1 MSAPG
6 PMRPEDPAPPSRPRP
21 AAGGFHLGPVRTGE
35 DGASRALL
43 GAQAGDAVG
52 GWLVLRLAGAA
63 PGLRLQLRSAREA
76 WPAFEVPVPPP
87 AADDPAGLSCCWIF
101 LSHRRDTLR
110 LLGPA
115 GPLAALELLEV
126 RATEPPPE
134 AERPPALRSLARLF
148 AFGVVALRDIDWTDD
163 PAWPLR
169 ATGPDPQLRFRRLPR
184 GGRLRVTL
192 SLRREDEARLA
203 PPQVYWTEGE
213 RGFAAGAALQPLGPG
228 QWLAQLPHLGDGA
241 RWRLD
246 PLDRPGR
253 FRLDQVETACE
264 LRRPPLQRLL
274 RRLRDSLQAL
284 RLERHADE
292 LQPVHELLPLPSP
305 AAPRFLATGD
315 DPHFRLRGPLAA
327 GWYMVELGLELP
339 CARVQARLYLDQ
351 GGGESEAASHGL
363 PLRSGQPAK
372 RLLWLPRPA
381 RLRVDPMSHPG
392 AFRLDRFH
400 LKRVKPDFARDRM
413 RRKLQAAQGRA
424 AARPAPLAPG
434 LDDAALW
441 AAYDRLFEPVADDAL
456 HYADWIAQVEQ
467 PALPSAAAQAAER
480 AAWAWRPRFSIITP
494 TYNTPPELLQ
504 ACIDSVR
511 AQTYPD
517 WELCLADD
525 ASPDPRVRAALQAA
539 AAAEPRIRL
548 ALRERNGHI
557 VEASNTA
564 LGLARGD
571 FVVLLDHDDTLA
583 PQALQ
588 SVARA
593 LQGRPQ
599 AQIVYSDEDKLDPL
613 GQRCEPHFKP
623 DFNPDLLYAQNYVSH
638 LGVYRRELVEAVGGF
653 RPGFEGSQDHDL
665 LLRCVA
671 RLQDPRDV
679 LHVPEVLY
687 HWRQVPGSTALRH
700 DAKDYACEA
709 GRRAVQAH
717 HDALLPGVQV
727 SIVGPGLYRSLWPLP
742 EPRPQV
748 SLIIPTRDG
757 LDVLRT
763 CIDSLVERTAYP
775 NYEIL
780 VVDNGS
786 VQPETLAYLAELP
799 KRPGPPVRVLHDP
812 RPFNYS
818 ALNNAAVAQAR
829 GSLIGLIN
837 NDVEVIRADWL
848 EDMVRHALRPD
859 IGCVGAKLYYPDDT
873 VQHAGVILGIGGVA
887 DHAHKNFPR
896 SASGYFGRL
905 RVAHNV
911 SAVTA
916 AVLLVRRAVYEQ
928 VGGLDAEH
936 LAVAFNDVDFCLK
949 VMQAGYRNLWTPQ
962 AELYHHESKTRGAD
976 TAPDKRARLEGEA
989 RIMQARWGPLLG
1001 RDPYYNPN
1009 LSLSR
1014 RDFSLAGASLQPA
1027 AQAAV
1032 EP

>member
-1 MSAPG
+1 MSQPPEGMAPD
-6 PMRPEDPAPPSRPRP
+6 DPDHLARPRER
-21 AAGGFHLGPVRTGE
+21 AGFQLGPLRPGEAGFSRVLTG
-35 DGASRALL
+35 G
-43 GAQAGDAVG
+43 QTGDRVG
-52 GWLVLRLAGAA
+52 GWLWLALAGLGPGLTLQLASGRKAWPTLRLPLSAAAG
-63 PGLRLQLRSAREA
+63 G
-76 WPAFEVPVPPP
+76 
-87 AADDPAGLSCCWIF
+87 CWVF
-101 LSHRRDTLR
+101 LAHRRDELR
-110 LLGPA
+110 LTGPA
-115 GPLAALELLEV
+115 EALQRLELQGVE
-126 RATEPPPE
+126 AGEPPPD
-134 AERPPALRSLARLF
+134 AELAPALHNLARLF
-148 AFGVVALRDIDWTDD
+148 AMGAVELREIDWTDD
-163 PAWPLR
+163 PRWPLR
-169 ATGPDPQLRFRRLPR
+169 ASGADPQIRFRRLPR
-184 GGRLRVTL
+184 GGVLRIAL
-192 SLRREDEARLA
+192 QLAREDEASQAL
-203 PPQVYWTEGE
+203 PPPSVHGTRPG
-213 RGFAAGAALQPLGPG
+213 RGYAVETAVALHPLGPEHWAG
-228 QWLAQLPHLGDGA
+228 QLARLEAGE

-253 FRLDQVETACE
+253 FRLDRLEAVCDP
-264 LRRPPLQRLL
+264 RHPPLPRLL
-274 RRLRDSLQAL
+274 RQLSDWLNAF

-292 LQPVHELLPLPSP
+292 LQPVHDLLPLPGP

-315 DPHFRLRGPLAA
+315 DPHFRLRAPLAA
-327 GWYMVELGLELP
+327 GWYMLELALDLP
-339 CARVQARLYLDQ
+339 VARAQARIYLDT
-351 GGGESEAASHGL
+351 GAGEHEAGSHGL

-372 RLLWLPRPA
+372 RLLWLPARA
-381 RLRVDPMSHPG
+381 RLRLDPMTLPG
-392 AFRLDRFH
+392 AFALTRFH

-413 RRKLQAAQGRA
+413 RRKLQAAPGRGGPA
-424 AARPAPLAPG
+424 PAPLDPAW
-434 LDDAALW
+434 DEAALW
-441 AAYDRLFEPVADDAL
+441 AAYDRLFEPVAEDAL
-456 HYADWIAQVEQ
+456 HYADWIARVEQ
-467 PALPSAAAQAAER
+467 PALPSAEAQAAER
-480 AAWAWRPRFSIITP
+480 AGWAWQPRFSIVTP

-511 AQTYPD
+511 AQHYPH

-525 ASPDPRVRAALQAA
+525 ASPDPRVRVLLQAA

-548 ALRERNGHI
+548 VLRERNGHI
-557 VEASNTA
+557 VEASNSA
-564 LGLARGD
+564 LARAGGD

-593 LQGRPQ
+593 LQARPQ
-599 AQIVYSDEDKLDPL
+599 AQIVYSDEDKLDPQ

-638 LGVYRRELVEAVGGF
+638 LGVYRRSLVEAVGGF

-717 HDALLPGVQV
+717 HDALHPGVQV

-742 EPRPQV
+742 AELPRV
-748 SLIIPTRDG
+748 SLIVPTRDG

-763 CIDSLVERTAYP
+763 CIESLVERTAYP

-786 VQPETLAYLAELP
+786 VEPDTLAYLAALP
-799 KRPGPPVRVLHDP
+799 QRLGERVRVLHDP
-812 RPFNYS
+812 QPFNYA

-837 NDVEVIRADWL
+837 NDVEVIGSDWL
-848 EDMVRHALRPD
+848 DEMVRHALRPE

-896 SASGYFGRL
+896 AASGYFGRL

-976 TAPDKRARLEGEA
+976 TAPDKRARLEREA
-989 RIMQARWGPLLG
+989 RFMLDRWGPLLR
-1001 RDPYYNPN
+1001 RDPFYNPN

-1014 RDFSLAGASLQPA
+1014 RDFSLATHGPLPA
-1027 AQAAV
+1027 DA
-1032 EP
+1032 PTP

>member
-1 MSAPG
+1 MAPDL
-6 PMRPEDPAPPSRPRP
+6 PADLARPGDT
-21 AAGGFHLGPVRTGE
+21 AGFLLGPVRP
-35 DGASRALL
+35 
-43 GAQAGDAVG
+43 GAQGERRVLGGGQTGAWVG
-52 GWLVLRLAGAA
+52 RWLGLHLAGLA
-63 PGLRLQLRSAREA
+63 PGLVLELSSGRQA
-76 WPAFEVPVPPP
+76 WPALRLPLPASATPV
-87 AADDPAGLSCCWIF
+87 LCWVF
-101 LSHRRDTLR
+101 LTHRRDSLH
-110 LLGPA
+110 LCGDA
-115 GPLAALELLEV
+115 AALQGLSLLAVEGGM
-126 RATEPPPE
+126 PPE
-134 AERPPALRSLARLF
+134 GAAAPAVHSLARLH
-148 AFGVVALRDIDWTDD
+148 ALGAVALREIDWTED
-163 PAWPLR
+163 PRWPLR
-169 ATGPDPQLRFRRLPR
+169 ATGADPQIRFRRLPQGGLLQVDLQLEREAEPGLPPPTLHWTLPGR
-184 GGRLRVTL
+184 G
-192 SLRREDEARLA
+192 
-203 PPQVYWTEGE
+203 Y
-213 RGFAAGAALQPLGPG
+213 AAGLPLQAAGPARWQARTPRLGAG
-228 QWLAQLPHLGDGA
+228 E

-253 FRLDQVETACE
+253 FRLIGLET
-264 LRRPPLQRLL
+264 RRSPAQGPLQRLL
-274 RRLRDSLQAL
+274 CWLHDAL
-284 RLERHADE
+284 RAHAPERHARE
-292 LQPVHELLPLPSP
+292 LLPAHELLAQPGEG
-305 AAPRFLATGD
+305 APRFLATGD
-315 DPHFRLRGPLAA
+315 DPHFRLAAPLAA
-327 GWYMVELGLELP
+327 GWYMLELGLELP
-339 CARVQARLYLDQ
+339 VARAQARIYLDT
-351 GGGESEAASHGL
+351 GAGEREADSHGL
-363 PLRSGQPAK
+363 PLRSGQTAK
-372 RLLWLPRPA
+372 RLLWVPARA
-381 RLRVDPMSHPG
+381 RLRLDPMTLPG
-392 AFRLDRFH
+392 AFALTRFH

-413 RRKLQAAQGRA
+413 RRKLQAATGRGGLA
-424 AARPAPLAPG
+424 PAPLDPA

-441 AAYDRLFEPVADDAL
+441 AAYDRLFEPVAEDAL
-456 HYADWIAQVEQ
+456 HYADWIARVEQ
-467 PALPSAAAQAAER
+467 PALPSAEAQAAER
-480 AAWAWRPRFSIITP
+480 AGWAWQPRFSIVTP

-511 AQTYPD
+511 AQHYPH

-525 ASPDPRVRAALQAA
+525 ASPDPRVRALLQAA

-548 ALRERNGHI
+548 VLRERNGHI
-557 VEASNTA
+557 VEASNSA
-564 LGLARGD
+564 LARAGGD

-593 LQGRPQ
+593 LQARPQ
-599 AQIVYSDEDKLDPL
+599 AQIVYSDEDKLDL
-613 GQRCEPHFKP
+613 QGQRCEPHFKP

-638 LGVYRRELVEAVGGF
+638 LGVYRRSLVEAVGGF

-717 HDALLPGVQV
+717 HDALHPGVQV

-742 EPRPQV
+742 AELPRV
-748 SLIIPTRDG
+748 SLIVPTRDG

-763 CIDSLVERTAYP
+763 CIESLVERTAYP

-786 VQPETLAYLAELP
+786 VEPDTLAYLAALP
-799 KRPGPPVRVLHDP
+799 QRLGERVRVLHDP
-812 RPFNYS
+812 QPFNYA

-837 NDVEVIRADWL
+837 NDVEVIGPDWL
-848 EDMVRHALRPD
+848 DEMVRHALRPE

-896 SASGYFGRL
+896 AASGYFGRL

-976 TAPDKRARLEGEA
+976 TAPHKRARLEREA
-989 RIMQARWGPLLG
+989 RCMQDRWGPLLR
-1001 RDPYYNPN
+1001 RDPFYNPN

-1014 RDFSLAGASLQPA
+1014 RDFSLALTAH
-1027 AQAAV
+1027 QAASPPV
-1032 EP
+1032 PAP